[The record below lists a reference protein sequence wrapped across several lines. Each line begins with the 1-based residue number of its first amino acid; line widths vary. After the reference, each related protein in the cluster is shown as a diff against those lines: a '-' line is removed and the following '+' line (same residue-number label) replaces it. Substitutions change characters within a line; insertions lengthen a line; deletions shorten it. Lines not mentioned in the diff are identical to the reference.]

1 MSTNRNLEAP
11 AGISP
16 ADIYF
21 VIFRHKW
28 KIILV
33 SLAGIAA
40 AVALYFHNQPPY
52 QSQAEL
58 LIKYVSQ
65 ARSLSVAGSD
75 QNVIVPGSSG
85 EDVINSE
92 ILILTSL
99 DLAEQA
105 VTNFGAAKIL
115 PNSGGDSNV
124 IAAAVFIRNNLVAEP
139 AGKGSSVI
147 SVTLKHPDP
156 LIVQPLLTEVIND
169 YFQKH
174 KEIHSAGGQFDDV
187 LTAERADLGNQLN
200 DTEQRLASLKS
211 KANIISLDD
220 SKKGLAEQMSKVQ
233 GAILDAQAELAG
245 YEAAAKQMGNG
256 PAQKQET
263 TNAPTSVPRDQI
275 DAYNDICTRLDLLR
289 KKQQD
294 YLVLGYTGSNVV
306 VRELARQIAVTL
318 TTKTGF
324 EDKYPQI
331 AGLNTASSTSGGPSA
346 SPVVD
351 LRTQAGQI
359 AALRARLQAL
369 DAQLDQLQLQATN
382 LNSLA
387 PAIANLEQTR
397 SIQQA
402 NYQNLATK
410 LENSHIDEALDTGKT
425 PNIKWVQTPSP
436 PFRDW
441 KKTYKTVIMVAFG
454 GLIAGL
460 AWAFLIEFYLD
471 RSIKRPVD
479 LSAKLRIPFFLSIPD
494 LNHNRR
500 SRLAASERRQLEN
513 GDPKSLATTANGNLE
528 IASPLVNHALHSHY
542 DALRDR
548 LVNYFDSINLTRKPK
563 LVAVTSTARRA
574 GVSTIAAGL
583 AASLSETGDGR
594 VLLVDMNL
602 KSGAAQQ
609 FVNGKPGCQ
618 LDDALVSDK
627 RENALVQENLYVVS
641 EASNASNLP
650 RILPKRFAALVPK
663 LKSSDY
669 DYIIFDMPPVTQT
682 SVTTRLAGFMDMVM
696 LVIESEKTDREA
708 VQQANQ
714 LLLQSKSNV
723 TAVLNKTRKYVP
735 ARLQHDLEADV

>member
-1 MSTNRNLEAP
+1 MSTNRNLETP

-28 KIILV
+28 KIILL
-33 SLAGIAA
+33 SLAGIVA

-65 ARSLSVAGSD
+65 ARSLSLSGSD
-75 QNVIVPGSSG
+75 QSVIMPGSSG
-85 EDVINSE
+85 EDIINSE

-220 SKKGLAEQMSKVQ
+220 SKRGLAEQMSKVQ
-233 GAILDAQAELAG
+233 GAILDAQADLAG

-275 DAYNDICTRLDLLR
+275 DAYNDVCTRLDLLR

-294 YLVLGYTGSNVV
+294 YLVQGYTAGNVV
-306 VRELARQIAVTL
+306 VRELGRQIAATQ
-318 TTKTGF
+318 TTKSGL
-324 EDKYPQI
+324 EEKYPQI
-331 AGLNTASSTSGGPSA
+331 AGLGAASSAPGGPSP
-346 SPVVD
+346 SPVG
-351 LRTQAGQI
+351 TQAGI
-359 AALRARLQAL
+359 AALQARLQAL
-369 DAQLDQLQLQATN
+369 DAQLDKLQLQATN

-425 PNIKWVQTPSP
+425 PNIKWVQTASP

-441 KKTYKTVIMVAFG
+441 KKTYKTVAMVAFG

-500 SRLAASERRQLEN
+500 SRLAATERRQLEN
-513 GDPKSLATTANGNLE
+513 GDPKSLATTANGDLE

-618 LDDALVSDK
+618 LDDALISDK

-650 RILPKRFAALVPK
+650 RILPKRFASLVPK

-735 ARLQHDLEADV
+735 ARLQHDLDADV

>member
-1 MSTNRNLEAP
+1 MSTSRNIEAP

-21 VIFRHKW
+21 VLFRHKW
-28 KIILV
+28 KIILLA
-33 SLAGIAA
+33 LAGILA

-58 LIKYVSQ
+58 LIQYVSQ
-65 ARSLSVAGSD
+65 AKSMSVAGSD

-85 EDVINSE
+85 EDIINSE

-115 PNSGGDSNV
+115 PGSGGDSNA
-124 IAAAVFIRNNLVAEP
+124 IAAAVFIRNNLQAEP

-156 LIVQPLLTEVIND
+156 LIVQPLLLEVIND

-174 KEIHSAGGQFDDV
+174 KEIHSMGGLYDDA

-220 SKKGLAEQMSKVQ
+220 SKKGLAEQISKIQ
-233 GAILDAQAELAG
+233 GAILESQAELAG
-245 YEAAAKQMGNG
+245 FEAAAKQMSNG
-256 PAQKQET
+256 PSPKLEN
-263 TNAPTSVPRDQI
+263 TNAPQSVPSDQL
-275 DAYNDICTRLDLLR
+275 DAYNDICSRLDLLR
-289 KKQQD
+289 KKQRD
-294 YLVLGYTGSNVV
+294 YLVQGYTGSNTVV
-306 VRELARQIAVTL
+306 QELAVQIDDTQK
-318 TTKTGF
+318 TKTGF
-324 EDKYPQI
+324 EEKYPQI
-331 AGLNTASSTSGGPSA
+331 AGLGVS
-346 SPVVD
+346 SPVAGGTPATPAAD
-351 LRTQAGQI
+351 PRMQAGQI
-359 AALRARLQAL
+359 AALQARLKAWN
-369 DAQLDQLQLQATN
+369 AQLDQLQVQATN

-397 SIQQA
+397 TIQQA

-441 KKTYKTVIMVAFG
+441 KKTYKAVAMVAVG

-479 LSAKLRIPFFLSIPD
+479 VSGKLRIPVFLSIPD
-494 LNHNRR
+494 LNHNHR

-513 GDPKSLATTANGNLE
+513 GDQKSLATAANGDLE
-528 IASPLVNHALHSHY
+528 VASPLVNHALHSHY

-548 LVNYFDSINLTRKPK
+548 LVNHFEVINLTRKPK
-563 LVAVTSTARRA
+563 LVAVTSAAKRA

-602 KSGAAQQ
+602 KNGAAQQ
-609 FVNGKPGCQ
+609 FVNGQAGCQ

-627 RENALVQENLYVVS
+627 RENSLVQENLYVVS
-641 EASNASNLP
+641 EGAIAGQLP

-696 LVIESEKTDREA
+696 LVIESEKTDRDA

-735 ARLQHDLEADV
+735 ARLQPDLDAEA

>member
-275 DAYNDICTRLDLLR
+275 DAYNDVCTRLDLLR

-397 SIQQA
+397 TIQQA

>member
-11 AGISP
+11 VGISL

-33 SLAGIAA
+33 SLAGIVA

-65 ARSLSVAGSD
+65 ARSLSLSGSD
-75 QNVIVPGSSG
+75 QNVIMPGSSG

-263 TNAPTSVPRDQI
+263 TNAPAVPRDQI
-275 DAYNDICTRLDLLR
+275 DAYNDVCTRLDLLR

-306 VRELARQIAVTL
+306 VRELGRQIASTQMAKSRL
-318 TTKTGF
+318 

-331 AGLNTASSTSGGPSA
+331 TGLGAAASTSGGPSP
-346 SPVVD
+346 SPMVD

-359 AALRARLQAL
+359 AALEARLHAL
-369 DAQLDQLQLQATN
+369 DAQLDKLQLQATN

-397 SIQQA
+397 TIQQA

-425 PNIKWVQTPSP
+425 PNIKWVQSPSP

-441 KKTYKTVIMVAFG
+441 KKTYKTVVMVAFG

-513 GDPKSLATTANGNLE
+513 GDQKSLAATANGNLE

-563 LVAVTSTARRA
+563 LVAVTSTAKRA

-650 RILPKRFAALVPK
+650 RILPKRFASLVPK

-714 LLLQSKSNV
+714 LLMQSKSNV